1 MMIAITF
8 PIFWGEIMNP
18 KNIEQAKNP
27 DLPASLIAIKRA
39 AKRAAQLAISTN
51 TKLVVMR
58 DGKCVRVQPEQV

>member
-1 MMIAITF
+1 
-8 PIFWGEIMNP
+8 MNP
-18 KNIEQAKNP
+18 KNIDQAKNP